1 MIGINIGSLNTSVAL
16 GHKKQSA
23 LLFHTELLLSE
34 TSSRTCPTLLSFN
47 ETHRVIGDQASL
59 SLRKNIKSSFQFIN
73 RFIGFDPQS
82 AFSKKEISDYFYVG
96 DSFDVTQNK
105 FSCVINGEKKYFYPD
120 EIVVSYLHLL
130 LNSYIFKK
138 NIFCDCFVFS
148 VPDYFTCCQKNA
160 YLKIIQ
166 SSGLKKD
173 FHLVNESSAITLYFG
188 YKKYKEY
195 FIKQNIG
202 NNAASIDPTI
212 IKYILFIDAGHSK
225 TSFIFSKLSYNLF
238 HVLDS
243 MTLPFFGGR
252 DFNDEIYKYCC
263 EKFNSEH
270 GIDVSKNKKIKLR
283 LIPPIMKAR
292 KALTVNKDAQIIV
305 DSLSDDIDFS
315 LLFTREEYEK
325 LISNKVE
332 IFKKELINFCN
343 RIKTIYPDTQITNVE
358 MAGEL
363 MRTPALEKVVK
374 EVLGLEMS
382 KTILIDECI
391 SVGSSLYGAL
401 LKGCFPI
408 KNFKGIY
415 HLNHYSILYSINNEQ
430 ITEFIDDHHRI
441 PDFKSLYFDEKYFNN
456 QKINITFYH
465 KKDEIENYLTC
476 NRALL
481 ISYDIYCEEI
491 LKYNNGLKNLKV
503 TFLVDNIGE
512 VHIKGFESL
521 INNEKSI
528 KINFAKNMIK
538 VVGRELYPSQ
548 NEVNNLIKVYTDNE
562 NALFTKDQQFIN
574 FSDNKNSLESKLY
587 NIKNKV
593 QANQNL
599 CNIKYE
605 NKNLLDCLYE
615 IENKLNDNHSTIFD
629 LTPLQNQLDNIINL
643 ITPQD
648 VMNGK
653 NRLLQHIS
661 MCQNILNQEQNNLNN
676 GQPSRYTPE
685 LINEASNML
694 KHFKSRIDLA
704 FSMDEVNNLMREFDN
719 ERIKYF

>member
-16 GHKKQSA
+16 GHKQQSA
-23 LLFHTELLLSE
+23 LLFQTELLLSE

-47 ETHRVIGDQASL
+47 ETHRIIGDQASL

-73 RFIGFDPQS
+73 RYIGFDSQS
-82 AFSKKEISDYFYVG
+82 EFSKKEISDYFYVG
-96 DSFDVTQNK
+96 DSYDKSQNK
-105 FSCVINGEKKYFYPD
+105 FSCIINGEKKYFFPD

-138 NIFCDCFVFS
+138 NIFCDCYVFS
-148 VPDYFTCCQKNA
+148 VPDYFTCYQKNA

-195 FIKQNIG
+195 FIRQNIDK
-202 NNAASIDPTI
+202 NTASIDPTI

-243 MTLPFFGGR
+243 MTLPFLGGR

-263 EKFNSEH
+263 QKFNDEH
-270 GIDVSKNKKIKLR
+270 GIDISKNKKTKLR
-283 LIPPIMKAR
+283 LIPTIMKAR

-325 LISNKVE
+325 LILEKVE
-332 IFKKELINFCN
+332 ILKKELINFCN
-343 RIKTIYPDTQITNVE
+343 RIKNIYPDVQITNIE

-363 MRTPALEKVVK
+363 MRTPLLEKVVK
-374 EVLGLEMS
+374 DVIGLEMS

-391 SVGSSLYGAL
+391 SVGSSLYGSL

-415 HLNHYSILYSINNEQ
+415 HLNHYSILYSINNGE
-430 ITEFIDDHHRI
+430 IMEFINDHHRI
-441 PDFKSLYFDEKYFNN
+441 PDFKSIFFDEKYFNN

-465 KKDEIENYLTC
+465 KKDEINYYLTC
-476 NRALL
+476 NNALL

-491 LKYNNGLKNLKV
+491 LKYNNGIKNLKV

-512 VHIKGFESL
+512 VHIKGFESM
-521 INNEKSI
+521 IDNEKSI

-538 VVGRELYPSQ
+538 VVARELYPSQ
-548 NEVNNLIKVYTDNE
+548 NEVNNVIKTYTDNE
-562 NALFTKDQQFIN
+562 NALFAKDQQFIN

-593 QANQNL
+593 QSNSNL
-599 CNIKYE
+599 SNIKYE
-605 NKNLLDCLYE
+605 NKNILDCLYE

-629 LTPLQNQLDNIINL
+629 LTPLQNLLDNIINL
-643 ITPQD
+643 ITPKD
-648 VMNGK
+648 VLNGK
-653 NRLLQHIS
+653 GRLLQHIS
-661 MCQNILNQEQNNLNN
+661 MCQNILNKETNNLST
-676 GQPSRYTPE
+676 GQRSRYTPE
-685 LINEASNML
+685 IINEASKML
-694 KHFKSRIDLA
+694 EHFKSRLYLA
-704 FSMDEVNNLMREFDN
+704 LSMEEVNNLMREFDN